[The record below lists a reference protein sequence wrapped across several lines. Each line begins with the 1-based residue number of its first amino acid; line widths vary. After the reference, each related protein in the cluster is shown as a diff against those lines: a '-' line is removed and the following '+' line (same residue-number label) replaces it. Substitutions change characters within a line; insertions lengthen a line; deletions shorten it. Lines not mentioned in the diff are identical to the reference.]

1 MNTANASATP
11 PAALKPSTPAPAV
24 PGAPGAKVT
33 PETPVAGA
41 KPPEVPAG
49 GKAAAEA
56 PPVPPVPGAG
66 APEVAKCP
74 IVLFPIDFFSTGKG
88 ECRVLDA
95 ESTSTAEAKKKV
107 QSAEFLKKA
116 LTEAGVTEALI
127 MVIEPK
133 LKFTIRPVTTFI
145 AE

>member
-24 PGAPGAKVT
+24 PGAKVT
-33 PETPVAGA
+33 PEIPVVGA

-74 IVLFPIDFFSTGKG
+74 IILFPIDFFTTGKG